1 MKLIIVVR
9 HFFLLFITLLI
20 LSQTIM
26 RCSSSYIKNNINN
39 NNLLNMKKKVAV
51 IGGGFGG
58 LAITWQLSRHPS
70 IGSIDVYDRYG
81 PGYAD
86 ASSSSAG
93 IMHCLTPKGK
103 IIWNGID
110 GMTASLQLMDAV
122 QPFSHDGLPIYNNQ
136 IQLQRLIFNQDDL
149 NNWMHASIHTPNEVE
164 LLNGDGDWNGSKG
177 SDGNSGVY
185 DDKENKS
192 IDGSVIRSAI
202 ALIKGAVIVNPFR
215 YLTALWKSIQF
226 NNPNTQWFTKAIT
239 SLSDL
244 SSSSSSSS
252 YDIVVVACGPGILN
266 LCPQLNKELRLVRGQ
281 NLFYD
286 PSNNNSMNSVDMNI
300 GYLSGEYI
308 IPHTNPIDHSFSLL
322 CGATHEHITNDQ
334 YNAYLPPIITKA
346 YDNDDISISINKNIN
361 CNTTT
366 IPINGNNTT
375 INNTS
380 FDINSSSRYHNHH
393 QYRQQPNIVVAEQ
406 LLKNKLN
413 LMMPSIQNM
422 KIISGNVGTRV
433 VTTRGSIGRLPIIG
447 KVPIQSCS
455 TLNDS
460 GKSNV
465 WMMTGFGSR
474 GLVHHAL
481 LADYLCQSIINDDE
495 SIIPMFLRPKLK

>member
-1 MKLIIVVR
+1 
-9 HFFLLFITLLI
+9 
-20 LSQTIM
+20 
-26 RCSSSYIKNNINN
+26 
-39 NNLLNMKKKVAV
+39 
-51 IGGGFGG
+51 
-58 LAITWQLSRHPS
+58 
-70 IGSIDVYDRYG
+70 
-81 PGYAD
+81 
-86 ASSSSAG
+86 
-93 IMHCLTPKGK
+93 
-103 IIWNGID
+103 
-110 GMTASLQLMDAV
+110 MDAV

-149 NNWMHASIHTPNEVE
+149 NNWIHASIHTPNEVELLNGDGDWNGPNEVELLNGDGDWNGPNEVE

-192 IDGSVIRSAI
+192 IDESVIRSAI

-244 SSSSSSSS
+244 SSSSLSSS

-281 NLFYD
+281 NLFFD
-286 PSNNNSMNSVDMNI
+286 PSNNNSVDMNI

-308 IPHTNPIDHSFSLL
+308 IPHRNPIDNSFSLL
-322 CGATHEHITNDQ
+322 CGATHEHITNEQ
-334 YNAYLPPIITKA
+334 YNAYLPPFISTA
-346 YDNDDISISINKNIN
+346 YNNDDISICINKNIN
-361 CNTTT
+361 CNTIT
-366 IPINGNNTT
+366 INDNNNT

-380 FDINSSSRYHNHH
+380 FDINSSRYHHHH
-393 QYRQQPNIVVAEQ
+393 QCRQQPNIAVAEQ

-413 LMMPSIQNM
+413 LMMPTIQNM

-433 VTTRGSIGRLPIIG
+433 VTTRSSIGRLPIIG
-447 KVPIQSCS
+447 KVPIQNRNSS
-455 TLNDS
+455 SLNDS
-460 GKSNV
+460 GSSTNV

>member
-1 MKLIIVVR
+1 
-9 HFFLLFITLLI
+9 
-20 LSQTIM
+20 M
-26 RCSSSYIKNNINN
+26 RCSSSFIKNSINN
-39 NNLLNMKKKVAV
+39 NNVLNMKKKVAV

-70 IGSIDVYDRYG
+70 IRSIDVYDRYG

-86 ASSSSAG
+86 ASSNSAG

-110 GMTASLQLMDAV
+110 GMNASLQLMDAV

-149 NNWMHASIHTPNEVE
+149 NNWIHASVHTPNEVE
-164 LLNGDGDWNGSKG
+164 LLNGDGDWNGCKG
-177 SDGNSGVY
+177 SDSISGVY
-185 DDKENKS
+185 DDKENGGR
-192 IDGSVIRSAI
+192 DGSVIRSAI

-215 YLTALWKSIQF
+215 YLTAIWKSIQF
-226 NNPNTQWFTKAIT
+226 NNPNTQWLTKTIT
-239 SLSDL
+239 SISDL
-244 SSSSSSSS
+244 SSS

-286 PSNNNSMNSVDMNI
+286 PSNNNSITSVDMNI

-308 IPHTNPIDHSFSLL
+308 IPHPNPIDHSFSLL

-334 YNAYLPPIITKA
+334 YNAYLPHVISTA
-346 YDNDDISISINKNIN
+346 YDNCNDDISVSINKNIN
-361 CNTTT
+361 CNN
-366 IPINGNNTT
+366 INNNSNNTT

-380 FDINSSSRYHNHH
+380 FDINSSTQYNHHHHHHH
-393 QYRQQPNIVVAEQ
+393 QYRQQPNIAVAEQ

-413 LMMPSIQNM
+413 LMMPAIQNM

-447 KVPIQSCS
+447 KVSLKS
-455 TLNDS
+455 SSSLNDS
-460 GKSNV
+460 GSSNV

-474 GLVHHAL
+474 GLIHHAL
-481 LADYLCQSIINDDE
+481 LADYLFQSIINDDE
-495 SIIPMFLRPKLK
+495 SMIPMFLRPKL